1 MPSSKSERR
10 QRAMGGVIG
19 VGVLA
24 LAMLYHFFP
33 EWLHVQRDESRMQRA
48 TAVDMMSPP
57 MGFEQRPQGARGD
70 SKRIDE
76 VDAGPPLSLA
86 PHAVI
91 AARLRPAP
99 ATSAAL
105 ASASPESAQVNDL
118 LTRAADALGRGNLSG
133 DAESAMELYLKVLA
147 LRPDSPRARAGL
159 GHVQQRLVAEIE
171 DDLSSG
177 DVDAARVSLGVLRRL
192 PGARE
197 ESKRL
202 QTSLDALQQVQPL
215 LAKAADLL
223 KKGQDLQ
230 PAQPN
235 ALAVYRKVLELDP
248 ANSVARQGLH
258 RIQRKLLDNA
268 LGAVAQDDFDGAD
281 KALARAAQVDPD
293 STLLQDT
300 RGRIEGI
307 RRQRA
312 EARLEQAGTA
322 LDGGDLALAIKL
334 RDQALNI
341 SPDVP
346 GVKTFDQ
353 RLHNARVYASYQPG
367 QDFSDSYVDLGGHGP
382 TMVVIPT
389 GSFMM
394 GSPDSES
401 GHMANESPMHKVTIS
416 RGFAVS
422 RTEITVAQFREF
434 VRNSGYVPD
443 SVRLQGSNVYDGQRG
458 TMRDESRAT
467 WEDNYAGRKSR
478 HDHPVVNVSWRD
490 AQAYVKWLSRHTGK
504 SYRLLSEAEYE
515 YVMRGGT
522 DTPYWWGTGTPA
534 REVEN
539 LAGSR
544 DRSPL
549 RRSWTNAFPGYRDGY
564 WGDAPAGHFQPN
576 PFGLYDIDGNV
587 SEWVEDCWHDNYI
600 RAPLDG
606 SAWVNPG
613 CSLRMIRGSSWGSSP
628 AQARSAFRVAAG
640 PQTRSGR
647 VGFRIARQ
655 L

>member
-10 QRAMGGVIG
+10 QRALGGVIG
-19 VGVLA
+19 VVVLV

-33 EWLHVQRDESRMQRA
+33 GLLHVQRDETRLQGSSSMQ
-48 TAVDMMSPP
+48 MMAPP
-57 MGFEQRPQGARGD
+57 LGFEQRPQAAPGTAR
-70 SKRIDE
+70 SSDE
-76 VDAGPPLSLA
+76 LHAGPPLSLA

-99 ATSAAL
+99 ASSVAQEAKGPQSAR
-105 ASASPESAQVNDL
+105 VNDL
-118 LTRAADALGRGNLSG
+118 LTRAADALGKGNLTGG
-133 DAESAMELYLKVLA
+133 DDSAMALYLKVLA
-147 LRPDSPRARAGL
+147 LRSDNPRAQAGL
-159 GHVQQRLVAEIE
+159 AHVQQRLVAEIE
-171 DDLSSG
+171 DDLASG
-177 DVDAARVSLGVLRRL
+177 DADAARASLGVLRRL
-192 PGARE
+192 PGAQAD
-197 ESKRL
+197 SKRL
-202 QTSLDALQQVQPL
+202 QASLSALQQVQPL
-215 LAKAADLL
+215 LAQAANLMDQ
-223 KKGQDLQ
+223 GREMQ
-230 PAQPN
+230 AGQPN
-235 ALAVYRKVLELDP
+235 ALDLYRKVLKLDP
-248 ANSVARQGLH
+248 ANTVARQGLH
-258 RIQRKLLDNA
+258 RIQRKLLDKA

-281 KALARAAQVDPD
+281 KALAQAAQVDPN
-293 STLLQDT
+293 STALQDT

-322 LDGGDLALAIKL
+322 LDGGDMALAKKL
-334 RDQALNI
+334 RDQALAI

-346 GVKTFDQ
+346 GVNKLDQ
-353 RLHNARVYASYQPG
+353 RLHNARVYASYHPG

-401 GHMANESPMHKVTIS
+401 GHKANESPLHKVTIS
-416 RGFAVS
+416 QGFAVS

-443 SVRLQGSNVYDGQRG
+443 SVKLHGSNVYDGRRG
-458 TMRDESRAT
+458 SMRDETDAT
-467 WEDNYAGRKSR
+467 WEDNYAGRRS
-478 HDHPVVNVSWRD
+478 HDDHPVVNVSWRD
-490 AQAYVKWLSRHTGK
+490 ARAYVKWLSRHTGK
-504 SYRLLSEAEYE
+504 TYRLLSESEYE

-522 DTPYWWGTGTPA
+522 QTPYWWGSGSPR

-539 LAGSR
+539 LAGGR

-549 RRSWTNAFPGYRDGY
+549 RRSWTNAFRGYRDGY
-564 WGDAPAGHFQPN
+564 WGDAPAGHFLPN

-600 RAPLDG
+600 RAPIDG

-613 CSLRMIRGSSWGSSP
+613 CSLRMIRGASWGSSP
-628 AQARSAFRVAAG
+628 TQARSAFRIAAD
-640 PQTRSGR
+640 PTTRSGR
-647 VGFRIARQ
+647 VGFRVARQ

>member
-33 EWLHVQRDESRMQRA
+33 GLLHVQHESTRVQRPA
-48 TAVDMMSPP
+48 GSDLMAPP
-57 MGFEQRPQGARGD
+57 LGFEQRPQGSGKAARR
-70 SKRIDE
+70 SNE

-99 ATSAAL
+99 ASSAAR
-105 ASASPESAQVNDL
+105 ARETPETVQVNDL
-118 LTRAADALGRGNLSG
+118 LTRAADALGKGNLSG
-133 DAESAMELYLKVLA
+133 DSDSAMELYLKVLA
-147 LRPDSPRARAGL
+147 LQPDNARAQTGL

-177 DVDAARVSLGVLRRL
+177 DTDAARVSLAVLRRL
-192 PGARE
+192 PGAQA

-202 QTSLDALQQVQPL
+202 ETSLAALQQVQPL
-215 LAKAADLL
+215 LAQAADLM
-223 KKGQDLQ
+223 KKGQDMQ
-230 PAQPN
+230 PSQPN
-235 ALAVYRKVLELDP
+235 ALSLYRQVLKLDP

-258 RIQRKLLDNA
+258 RIQRSLLDKA

-281 KALARAAQVDPD
+281 KSLARAAQIDPD
-293 STLLQDT
+293 STVLQDT

-312 EARLEQAGTA
+312 RARLEQAGTA
-322 LDGGDLALAIKL
+322 LDGGDVALARKL
-334 RDQALNI
+334 RDQALAI

-346 GVKTFDQ
+346 GVKALDQ
-353 RLHNARVYASYQPG
+353 RLHNARVYASYRPG
-367 QDFSDSYVDLGGHGP
+367 QDFSDSFVDLGGHGP

-394 GSPDSES
+394 GSPDSAS
-401 GHMANESPMHKVTIS
+401 GHEANESPRHRVTIS
-416 RGFAVS
+416 LGFAVS

-434 VRNSGYVPD
+434 VRNSGYQPD
-443 SVRLQGSNVYDGQRG
+443 SVSLHGSNVYDGQRG
-458 TMRDESRAT
+458 TMRDDSDAT
-467 WEDNYAGRKSR
+467 WKDNYAGRRSR
-478 HDHPVVNVSWRD
+478 SNHPVVNVSWRD
-490 AQAYVKWLSRHTGK
+490 ARAYVKWLSRHTGK
-504 SYRLLSEAEYE
+504 TYRLLSEAEYE

-522 DTPYWWGTGTPA
+522 DTPYWWGTGTPTH
-534 REVEN
+534 EVEN

-549 RRSWTNAFPGYRDGY
+549 RRSWTNAFRNYRDGY

-576 PFGLYDIDGNV
+576 PFGLFDIDGNV

-606 SAWVNPG
+606 GAWVNPG
-613 CSLRMIRGSSWGSSP
+613 CSLRMIRGASWGSSP
-628 AQARSAFRVAAG
+628 TQARSAFRLAAG
-640 PQTRSGR
+640 PKTRSGR

>member
-10 QRAMGGVIG
+10 QRAIGGAIG
-19 VGVLA
+19 VGVLT

-33 EWLHVQRDESRMQRA
+33 ALLHVPRSEFRSDRVSGGAM
-48 TAVDMMSPP
+48 TVPP
-57 MGFEQRPQGARGD
+57 LGFERRPGGTRGAKDRNG
-70 SKRIDE
+70 E
-76 VDAGPPLSLA
+76 LDAGPPLSLA

-99 ATSAAL
+99 AASSARPAG
-105 ASASPESAQVNDL
+105 AESAKVSEL
-118 LTRAADALGRGNLSG
+118 LTQAADALGKGNLSG
-133 DAESAMELYLKVLA
+133 DGDSAMNLYLRVIA
-147 LRPDSPRARAGL
+147 LQPGNTRARAGL
-159 GHVQQRLVAEIE
+159 AHVQQRLVAEVE
-171 DDLSSG
+171 DDLASG
-177 DVDAARVSLGVLRRL
+177 DADAARTSLGVLQHLPEAQAQVRRL
-192 PGARE
+192 QAG
-197 ESKRL
+197 L
-202 QTSLDALQQVQPL
+202 QSLQQVQPL
-215 LAKAADLL
+215 LARAADLMN
-223 KKGQDLQ
+223 KDQGT
-230 PAQPN
+230 PSAQN
-235 ALAVYRKVLELDP
+235 DALALYRKVLQLDP
-248 ANSVARQGLH
+248 ANNVARQGLH
-258 RIQRKLLDNA
+258 RIQRKWLDRA
-268 LGAVAQDDFDGAD
+268 LGAVARDDFDAAD
-281 KALARAAQVDPD
+281 QALASAAQVDPD
-293 STLLQDT
+293 STALQDT

-312 EARLEQAGTA
+312 QDRLQQAGTA
-322 LDGGDLALAIKL
+322 LDGGDLALAQKL
-334 RDQALNI
+334 RDQALAI

-346 GVKTFDQ
+346 GVDALDL
-353 RLHNARVYASYQPG
+353 RLHNARVYANYHPG

-401 GHMANESPMHKVTIS
+401 GHQANESPLHKVRIE
-416 RGFAVS
+416 RGLAVS

-443 SVRLQGSNVYDGQRG
+443 SVRLHGANIYDGRRG
-458 TMRDESRAT
+458 AMVDASGAT
-467 WEDNYAGRKSR
+467 WEDNYAGRSSGG
-478 HDHPVVNVSWRD
+478 DHPVVNVSWND
-490 AQAYVKWLSRHTGK
+490 AQAYVKWMSRHTGK
-504 SYRLLSEAEYE
+504 TYRLLSEAEYE

-522 DTPYWWGTGTPA
+522 DTPYWWGSGSP
-534 REVEN
+534 RHEVEN
-539 LAGSR
+539 LAGAR

-549 RRSWTNAFPGYRDGY
+549 RRSWTHAFPGYRDGY
-564 WGDAPAGHFQPN
+564 WGDAPAGHFQAN

-613 CSLRMIRGSSWGSSP
+613 CSLRMVRGASWGSSP
-628 AQARSAFRVAAG
+628 AQARSAFRIAAE